1 MPPIMHKIDKKSLEV
16 CHCKVSGV
24 MSMAHLHQP
33 EEIQVILLEESMEGG
48 KVVLLD
54 GVRKIVTLNLI
65 GTQVWLKFLNFC
77 SNLDISADILTY
89 ESFFSSW
96 VLQVLL
102 IIYTI
107 FLS

>member
-1 MPPIMHKIDKKSLEV
+1 MHKIDKKSLEV

-89 ESFFSSW
+89 EPFFSSW

-107 FLS
+107 FLSCK